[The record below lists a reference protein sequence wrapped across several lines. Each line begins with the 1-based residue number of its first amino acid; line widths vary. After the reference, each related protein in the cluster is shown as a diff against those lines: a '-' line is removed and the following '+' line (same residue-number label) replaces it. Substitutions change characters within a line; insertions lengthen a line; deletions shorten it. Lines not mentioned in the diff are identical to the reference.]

1 MSAMSAKRSAG
12 SRIVLV
18 LVREIGQRLRSKAFL
33 VSTALLVIVVL
44 AGGVANRLLSGD
56 DAEPVDVAV
65 IGDAPAGLDAAI
77 RSTRDLL
84 DVELRLRLLPD
95 AGEAALES
103 ALRDGTVDAVV
114 VVEGSGSDRTGTIV
128 TVEEAATEIV
138 TALDLAWRSASAGEA
153 AAAAGLTEA
162 ETLAILQPAPLET
175 NTLEP
180 PDDDRDD
187 DPLALLVGMV
197 VAVVLFLSIS
207 FYGSAVLTGVVEE
220 KSTGV
225 IEVLLA
231 YLRPHQLLIGKV
243 LGIATVAL
251 LQFVATVVAG
261 VASLAI
267 SGQQVPAEVWFALPT
282 ALGWFL
288 GGFLF
293 YTTLFALAG
302 SFVSRQEDAQG
313 ASAPVTVVMTVAYF
327 LVFTIGTD
335 PSSPATRVLSVLPP
349 FSPMLMPL
357 RIATGSASVLEI
369 VLAAVALA
377 AGIYGMLRLTGAVYG
392 RTLLHRGSRL
402 SWRAAV
408 SMVRRP

>member
-1 MSAMSAKRSAG
+1 MNSVRRAR
-12 SRIVLV
+12 SRILLV
-18 LVREIGQRLRSKAFL
+18 MWREIRQRLRSRAFL
-33 VSTALLVIVVL
+33 VSTALLVVVVL

-65 IGDAPAGLDAAI
+65 VGDAPTGLDAAI
-77 RSTRDLL
+77 RATRDLV
-84 DVELRLRLLPD
+84 DVELRLRELPD
-95 AGEAALES
+95 NGEAALES

-114 VVEGSGSDRTGTIV
+114 RVEGVEGAERTGTIV
-128 TVEEAATEIV
+128 TVEEADTEIV
-138 TALDLAWRSASAGEA
+138 TALDLAWRTASAGEA

-162 ETLAILQPAPLET
+162 ETLAILQPSPLTT

-207 FYGSAVLTGVVEE
+207 FYGAAVLTGVVEE

-231 YLRPHQLLIGKV
+231 HLRPHQLLIGKV

-251 LQFVATVVAG
+251 LQFAATVAAG

-267 SGQQVPAEVWFALPT
+267 SRQQVPSEVWFALPT
-282 ALGWFL
+282 AIAWFL

-313 ASAPVTVVMTVAYF
+313 ASAPVTVVMTFAYL
-327 LVFTIGTD
+327 LVFTVGLD

-349 FSPMLMPL
+349 FSPLLMPL

-369 VLAAVALA
+369 VLAAVALVF
-377 AGIYGMLRLTGAVYG
+377 GIYGMLRLTGAVYG

-402 SWRAAV
+402 SWRTAV
-408 SMVRRP
+408 SMARRRS